1 MSDYKQLQIIVI
13 ALNRNDNND
22 DPLTI
27 VRNIAIE
34 EESDRRQIRK
44 AIEAA
49 IHQIEDQGSD

>member
-49 IHQIEDQGSD
+49 IHQIEDEL